1 MALGYLPHAGS
12 MYALRSFLIPVT
24 AVLALAAVPS
34 RAHDAPAADIAAVAD
49 AGAVARPALGRL
61 HVIDAVPSLFAGA
74 EAAGSVLGAV
84 AAPAGTLAELASTQG
99 RYAAPGRHDSSHP
112 QRVARRGAQLPEQVA
127 APAQSA
133 PSGWAVFACGLAV
146 VVFVARRKLS
156 LRA

>member
-1 MALGYLPHAGS
+1 MALGYLSHAGS

-24 AVLALAAVPS
+24 AVLALAAAPC
-34 RAHDAPAADIAAVAD
+34 RAHDVPAADIAGVAD

-61 HVIDAVPSLFAGA
+61 HVTDAVPSLFAGA

-84 AAPAGTLAELASTQG
+84 AAPAGTLVELASTQG
-99 RYAAPGRHDSSHP
+99 RYTAPGRHDSP
-112 QRVARRGAQLPEQVA
+112 QRVARRGAQLPEQVG
-127 APAQSA
+127 APPQSA

-156 LRA
+156 LRS

>member
-1 MALGYLPHAGS
+1 

-24 AVLALAAVPS
+24 AVLALAAAPC
-34 RAHDAPAADIAAVAD
+34 RAHDVPAADIAGVAD

-61 HVIDAVPSLFAGA
+61 HVTDAVPSLFAGA

-84 AAPAGTLAELASTQG
+84 AAPAGTLVELASTQG
-99 RYAAPGRHDSSHP
+99 RYTAPGRHDSP
-112 QRVARRGAQLPEQVA
+112 QRVARRGAQLPEQVG
-127 APAQSA
+127 APPQSA

-156 LRA
+156 LRS